1 MEYGERLGSENRPK
15 PRPVYYKSS
24 ERAVIHLHLG
34 IPNYLLVNTIRCRL
48 KASDVNS
55 HWHEIVRIGNTQ
67 MMVTTTGTNRAGCT
81 IRNQEMLQSTH
92 NCENRNPSWE

>member
-1 MEYGERLGSENRPK
+1 MRRAEGVPEASTNSE
-15 PRPVYYKSS
+15 
-24 ERAVIHLHLG
+24 G
-34 IPNYLLVNTIRCRL
+34 L